1 MSFGDRL
8 KHAWDALNDRD
19 GYGAFYTYVPIGNG
33 SSSRPDRQTISRGL
47 ERSLITAVYNRIALD
62 CAQIKIEHVRLDD
75 QGRFAEHVDSGLNN
89 CLDLEANKDQTGS
102 ALIQDIVMSMFEDGD
117 VAVVPTQTDVNIKRT
132 GSYDIQKLRTAKIL
146 EWYPDNVKLKVYNE
160 QTGKHDETIWPKS
173 KVALIEN
180 PFRMI
185 MNEPN
190 STVKRLMRKLAILD
204 AIDEES
210 GAGKLDLIIQLPYAL
225 KSEARRKEAEKR
237 RADLQQQLENG
248 KYGVA
253 YTDGTEHI
261 VQLNRPLE
269 NNLMKQIEYLVNL
282 AYSQLGITT
291 GIMDGSADAAT
302 MMNYD
307 VRIIGAI
314 MTVIVDEFR
323 RKFLTK
329 TARSQKQSI
338 VFFRDPFKL
347 VPVDKLAD
355 IADKFTR
362 NEILSSNELR
372 QIIGRKP
379 VQDTRA
385 DELRNKNLNQPEEQA
400 EGSAMV
406 PREDGEISPEE
417 EVRTIME
424 RKNQNGEREV

>member
-117 VAVVPTQTDVNIKRT
+117 VAVVPTETNVNIKHT
-132 GSYDIQKLRTAKIL
+132 GSYDILKLRTAKIL

-160 QTGKHDETIWPKS
+160 KTGKHDETIWPKS

-385 DELRNKNLNQPEEQA
+385 DELRNKNLNQPEEEA